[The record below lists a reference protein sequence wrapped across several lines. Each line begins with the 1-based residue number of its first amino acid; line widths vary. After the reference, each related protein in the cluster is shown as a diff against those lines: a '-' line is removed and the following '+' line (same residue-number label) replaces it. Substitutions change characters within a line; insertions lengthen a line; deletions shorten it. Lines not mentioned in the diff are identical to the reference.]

1 MSFVFYD
8 LETSGLSKPFDQILQ
23 FGAIYAD
30 DDLNVLDQ
38 INLRCRRRSE
48 VVPSPGAMLVTN
60 LKPSDLEE
68 QNLSHYEM
76 IRQIVNWISDKVP
89 AVFIGHN
96 SLDFDE
102 DFLRRCF
109 YRTLENP
116 YLTLRDGNARADTMV
131 VAHAVHHHDNEN
143 IQVPKVG
150 GKPSF
155 RLGPLARLNGIDFD
169 EATAHD
175 AFADIV
181 ATLDL
186 AKYMRDASPQ
196 VWDQMLKN
204 VNLNGI
210 NELLEQSSLNYFS
223 AVYFGRPFGF
233 AVSEIGRSVE
243 NQKEIALFDLAHDPD
258 DYIDMDVMQL
268 ISVLGRSPKVIRVAQ
283 ANKQPI
289 LMPPTLPGIYL
300 KPGGP
305 DLAELQRRADVV
317 ANAKQFQEAVGEAL
331 PQRYSPRDKSAYVE
345 EQIFDGF
352 FVDED
357 VALMNLF
364 HEADWSARGD
374 IVKKFSD
381 ERLHEIGNL
390 LICEEAPDFATDTQL
405 DEYNQWVSYRKT
417 TSDAVPWTTV
427 TKAVVEANDLLDAN
441 PEKTDHIIE
450 IKEYLISLADGAFE

>member
-1 MSFVFYD
+1 MPFIFYD

-30 DDLNVLDQ
+30 DDLNVIDQ
-38 INLRCRRRSE
+38 IDLRCRRRPE

-68 QNLSHYEM
+68 PNLSHYEM
-76 IRQIVNWISDKVP
+76 VRQIVAWISDKVP
-89 AVFIGHN
+89 AIFIGHN

-109 YRTLENP
+109 YRTLEAP
-116 YLTLRDGNARADTMV
+116 YLTLQNGNTRADTMII
-131 VAHAVHHHDNEN
+131 AHALHHHDTKN
-143 IQVPKVG
+143 IAVPEVG

-169 EATAHD
+169 ESTAHD

-181 ATLDL
+181 ATLEL
-186 AKYMRDASPQ
+186 AKYMRDASPV

-204 VNLNGI
+204 VNLAGI
-210 NELLEQSSLNYFS
+210 NELLKGSSLNYMS

-233 AVSEIGRSVE
+233 AVAEIGRSVD
-243 NQKEIALFDLAHDPD
+243 NQKEIALFDLAHNPD
-258 DYIDMDVMQL
+258 DYVNLGVMQL
-268 ISVLGRSPKVIRVAQ
+268 IRVLGKSPKVIRVAQ

-289 LMPPTLPGIYL
+289 LMPPTLPGAFL
-300 KPGGP
+300 KPNGP
-305 DLAELQRRADVV
+305 DLQELQRRANVV
-317 ANAKQFQEAVGEAL
+317 VNATHFSEAVGEAL
-331 PQRYSPRDKSAYVE
+331 PQRYLPKDKSAYVE

-352 FVDED
+352 FADED

-364 HEADWSARGD
+364 HHSDWPERTS
-374 IVKKFSD
+374 IVTKFSD
-381 ERLHEIGNL
+381 QRLHEIGNMI
-390 LICEEAPDFATDTQL
+390 ICEEAPQFATETQL
-405 DEYNQWVSYRKT
+405 DEYAQWVSYRKT

-427 TKAVVEANDLLDAN
+427 TKAVVEANDLMNAN
-441 PEKTDHIIE
+441 PEKADQISE
-450 IKEYLISLADGAFE
+450 IKDYLISLADGAFE

>member
-1 MSFVFYD
+1 MPFVFYD

-23 FGAIYAD
+23 FGAIYTD
-30 DDLNVLDQ
+30 DDLNVVDQ
-38 INLRCRRRSE
+38 IDLRCRRRPE
-48 VVPSPGAMLVTN
+48 IVPSPGAMLVTN
-60 LKPSDLEE
+60 LKPSNLEE

-76 IRQIVNWISDKVP
+76 IRQIVEWISDKVP
-89 AVFIGHN
+89 AIFIGHN

-102 DFLRRCF
+102 DFLRRSF

-116 YLTLRDGNARADTMV
+116 YLTLRGGNVRADTMV
-131 VAHAVHHHDNEN
+131 IAHALHHHDSNN
-143 IQVPKVG
+143 IEVPQIN

-155 RLGPLARLNGIDFD
+155 RLLPLAQANGIDFD

-186 AKYMRDASPQ
+186 AKFMREASPA
-196 VWDQMLKN
+196 VWDQMLRN
-204 VNLNGI
+204 VSLTGL
-210 NELLEQSSLNYFS
+210 NELLGQSSLNYLS
-223 AVYFGRPFGF
+223 AVYFGRPYGF

-243 NQKEIALFDLAHDPD
+243 NEKEIALFDLAHDPD
-258 DYIDMDVMQL
+258 EYVNLDVMQL
-268 ISVLGRSPKVIRVAQ
+268 ISVLGKSPKVIRVAQ

-289 LMPPTLPGIYL
+289 LMPPSLPGAHL

-305 DLAELQRRADVV
+305 DVDELQRRAGVIAD
-317 ANAKQFQEAVGEAL
+317 ATKFREAVGEAL
-331 PQRYSPRDKSAYVE
+331 PQRYSPRDQSAYVE

-352 FVDED
+352 FIDED

-364 HEADWSARGD
+364 HEVDWSERPA

-390 LICEEAPDFATDTQL
+390 IICEEAPQHATETQL
-405 DEYNQWVSYRKT
+405 DEYAQWANYRKT
-417 TSDAVPWTTV
+417 TSDPVPWV
-427 TKAVVEANDLLDAN
+427 TIAKAVVEANDLLNAN
-441 PEKTDHIIE
+441 PDKADQILE
-450 IKEYLISLADGAFE
+450 IKDYLISLADGVFE